1 MYRRSVLPGMRQAWS
16 KSDKAGRGA
25 GLTDPWLA
33 GPDSKPALRRPV
45 SGAAQAGCVPVRGA
59 ASCAAAS
66 SGSDERRLE
75 RGAATSMK
83 GRCVSSAICA
93 GQKSC
98 RPCPRP
104 DQSAACLRTGSR
116 PAFIVDGLSVHGWVS
131 GAERRTGRLSSMSSI
146 ASRTY
151 SRDGVSRHAEIP
163 RSAGLHVAMHALRPW
178 PHDRSAPSQ
187 AQPGSHGA
195 GGATSE

>member
-1 MYRRSVLPGMRQAWS
+1 MYRSSVLPGMRQAWS

-45 SGAAQAGCVPVRGA
+45 SGAAQAGCVPV
-59 ASCAAAS
+59 
-66 SGSDERRLE
+66 